1 MPETTFFRLLVH
13 DDKAAV
19 LEEAVAA
26 VGEGRAASAPVYLV
40 SPNSFGA
47 VPFSPFAYWVSARL
61 RAVFGHFPPFEA
73 GLRASRCGL
82 GTTDNFRFLRLR
94 WEVDL
99 ACPRWVTYFDGGS
112 YSPFYEANPVVALKR
127 IEVNR
132 LSGSGRLRV
141 TGNIDRAM
149 RESITTAVDRA
160 SFSASA
166 KP

>member
-1 MPETTFFRLLVH
+1 MRVTSRRIVSPLEFRRRVREQLKKIGSFEYYQTSFSYTETTQERFVG
-13 DDKAAV
+13 V
-19 LEEAVAA
+19 PEE
-26 VGEGRAASAPVYLV
+26 GGRDLI
-40 SPNSFGA
+40 SPDSPPPGA
-47 VPFSPFAYWVSARL
+47 VCTATV
-61 RAVFGHFPPFEA
+61 
-73 GLRASRCGL
+73 
-82 GTTDNFRFLRLR
+82 
-94 WEVDL
+94 
-99 ACPRWVTYFDGGS
+99 
-112 YSPFYEANPVVALKR
+112 ANSDKVALKR